1 MKRLTVGIIGFGSM
15 GRMIGERL
23 LECDSVDESMM
34 LIHTRTKERTRVI
47 KRDYPGVQIL
57 SSPTAV
63 FEAADV
69 TFLCVPPSESPAVLN
84 ALRASPSRGKIL
96 VSVVGS
102 LSITSIERMIPMKIV
117 RAVPSVVAE
126 VGEGLLIASA
136 NDYCDERDI
145 NRVGRLVSPLGEFRI
160 VPESKIELYTDLTSC
175 SPGILSAVFDEYARA
190 ATRAGTVSRKQA
202 TQALMRTIYG
212 LAKLY
217 EEEEL
222 DLDEVIAR
230 VAKKGG
236 ATETGIAAVR
246 AGLPRVFDEVF
257 DRTLERQRNRR
268 AEIDRAIRKEAD
280 TGGDI
285 WA

>member
-23 LECDSVDESMM
+23 LESGSIGESMM
-34 LIHTRTKERTRVI
+34 LIHTRTRERTRGI
-47 KRDYPGVQIL
+47 KRGYPGVQIL
-57 SSPTAV
+57 SSPNAV

-69 TFLCVPPSESPAVLN
+69 IFLCVPPSESPAVLN
-84 ALRASPSRGKIL
+84 ALRALPSRGKIL

-117 RAVPSVVAE
+117 RAVPSVAAQ

-145 NRVGRLVSPLGEFRI
+145 NRVERLVSPLGEFRI

-202 TQALMRTIYG
+202 AHALMRTIYG

-222 DLDEVIAR
+222 DFDEVIAR

-246 AGLPRVFDEVF
+246 AGLPHVFDEVF